1 MPSHDCKS
9 LDHKLG
15 MCSNVVHVCSCRA
28 VTALA
33 TSHRAMAMMIL
44 PWNVAVPLPFVISKW
59 YFENTR
65 PIPRLRV
72 AALSDL
78 HLYRLWVEFQNLT
91 NVYKMSQYQTE
102 GLQQELDF
110 LEYSNQQGPP
120 WDPLQMPPGATPCAA
135 PQALACGSIHITRFF
150 LPFTTLVC

>member
-44 PWNVAVPLPFVISKW
+44 TWNVAVPLPFIISKG

-65 PIPRLRV
+65 PIPRLRI
-72 AALSDL
+72 AALSHL

-91 NVYKMSQYQTE
+91 NVTHWE
-102 GLQQELDF
+102 
-110 LEYSNQQGPP
+110 SNQRLAAGVGFSLKFQST
-120 WDPLQMPPGATPCAA
+120 GATLRPSPNASRCNTLRCA
-135 PQALACGSIHITRFF
+135 PSFGLWLHSHHTCF

>member
-15 MCSNVVHVCSCRA
+15 MCSNVVHICSCRA

-44 PWNVAVPLPFVISKW
+44 TWNMAVPLPFIISKGC
-59 YFENTR
+59 FENTR

-91 NVYKMSQYQTE
+91 NVTHWE
-102 GLQQELDF
+102 
-110 LEYSNQQGPP
+110 SNQRLAAGVGFSLKFQST
-120 WDPLQMPPGATPCAA
+120 GATLRPSPNASRCNTLRCA
-135 PQALACGSIHITRFF
+135 PSFGLWLDSHHTFF
-150 LPFTTLVC
+150 LSFTTLVR